1 MTIIS
6 DDDSLVCYSEA
17 GKIASVIL
25 KKGSALI
32 EIGNRVLET
41 VESIEQMVEEQGC
54 GLAFPLNLSFNE
66 DAAHDTA
73 SADEQRVFLEGD
85 VVKLDLGVHLEG
97 YIADTAVT
105 IDLGDNALLIEASK
119 AALTKAI
126 EIVRPGVTSGDLG
139 RVIQHEIQVR
149 GYRPVSNLTG
159 HGLARYS
166 IHTPPS
172 IPNIS
177 FQGGVVLEEGMVF
190 AIEPFASTGSGRV
203 SEKNR
208 IEIFQQIAVK
218 PVRLPSARK
227 VLESVRNRH
236 GMPFARRWITDGK
249 KDIALASLIS
259 QGIVRSYPVL
269 SDVPGSLVSQHEHT
283 VIVTSD
289 GCIVTT
295 A

>member
-1 MTIIS
+1 MNMMPDEDALS
-6 DDDSLVCYSEA
+6 YYCDA
-17 GKIASVIL
+17 GKIASAVL
-25 KKGSALI
+25 EKGSSLI
-32 EIGNRVLET
+32 KIGNQVLEI
-41 VESIEQMVEEQGC
+41 VESIEQMVEDQGA

-73 SADEQRVFLEGD
+73 SSEEQRIFSGGD

-105 IDLGDNALLIEASK
+105 IDLGDNALLLEASE

-126 EIVRPGVTSGDLG
+126 EMVKPGVTSGALG
-139 RVIQHEIQVR
+139 RIIQHEIEAR
-149 GYRPVSNLTG
+149 GYHPITNLTG

-177 FQGGVVLEEGMVF
+177 YQGGAILEEGMVF

-203 SEKNR
+203 SEKRR
-208 IEIFQQIAVK
+208 IEIFQQTAVK

-227 VLESVRNRH
+227 LLESVRKRH
-236 GMPFARRWITDGK
+236 GMPFARRWVGDGK
-249 KDIALASLIS
+249 QDLALASLIN

>member
-139 RVIQHEIQVR
+139 RAIQHEIQVR
-149 GYRPVSNLTG
+149 GYHPVSNLTG

-177 FQGGVVLEEGMVF
+177 FHGGVVLEEGMVF

-208 IEIFQQIAVK
+208 IEIFQQTAVK

-227 VLESVRNRH
+227 LLESVRNRH

>member
-1 MTIIS
+1 MMP
-6 DDDSLVCYSEA
+6 DDDVLACYCDA
-17 GKIASVIL
+17 GKIASAVL
-25 KKGSALI
+25 KKGASMI
-32 EIGNRVLET
+32 REGNPVINV
-41 VESIEQMVEEQGC
+41 VESIERMVDENGA

-73 SADEQRVFLEGD
+73 SPDEQRIFSEGD

-105 IDLGDNALLIEASK
+105 VDLGNHGLLLEASM
-119 AALTKAI
+119 AALEKAI
-126 EIVRPGVTSGDLG
+126 EIVRPGVTSGALG
-139 RVIQHEIQVR
+139 GAIQQEIEAR
-149 GYRPVSNLTG
+149 GFRPITNLTG

-166 IHTPPS
+166 IHTPPN

-177 FQGGVVLEEGMVF
+177 FPGGARLEEGMVF

-203 SEKNR
+203 SEKSR
-208 IEIFQQIAVK
+208 AEIFQQTAVK

-227 VLESVRNRH
+227 VLDSIRNRH
-236 GMPFARRWITDGK
+236 GMPFARRWITNGK
-249 KDIALASLIS
+249 QDVALASLIN
-259 QGIVRSYPVL
+259 QGIIRSYPVL
-269 SDVPGSLVSQHEHT
+269 SDVPGSRVSQHEHT
-283 VIVTSD
+283 IIVTSD

>member
-1 MTIIS
+1 MPDEDALS
-6 DDDSLVCYSEA
+6 YYCDA
-17 GKIASVIL
+17 GKIASAVL
-25 KKGSALI
+25 EKGSSLI
-32 EIGNRVLET
+32 KIGNQVLEI
-41 VESIEQMVEEQGC
+41 VESIEQMVEDQGA

-73 SADEQRVFLEGD
+73 SSEEQRIFSGGD

-105 IDLGDNALLIEASK
+105 IDLGDNALLLEASE
-119 AALTKAI
+119 AALTNAI
-126 EIVRPGVTSGDLG
+126 EMVKPGVTSGALG
-139 RVIQHEIQVR
+139 RIIQHEIEAR
-149 GYRPVSNLTG
+149 GYHPITNLTG

-177 FQGGVVLEEGMVF
+177 YQGGAILEEGMVF

-203 SEKNR
+203 SEKRR
-208 IEIFQQIAVK
+208 IEIFQQTAVK

-227 VLESVRNRH
+227 LLESVRKRH
-236 GMPFARRWITDGK
+236 GMPFARRWVGDGK
-249 KDIALASLIS
+249 QDLALASLIN